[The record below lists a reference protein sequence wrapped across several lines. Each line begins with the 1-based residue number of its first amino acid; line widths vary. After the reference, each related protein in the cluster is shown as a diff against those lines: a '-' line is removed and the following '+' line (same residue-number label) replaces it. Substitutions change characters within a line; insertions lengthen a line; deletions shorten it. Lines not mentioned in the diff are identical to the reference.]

1 MAFHKEISIFE
12 TEEKSVSEL
21 EEKLSRLPA
30 MIESAR
36 TEGAAAREKELVEQY
51 AHENALAK
59 KDEEAAVSSLEGR
72 IRSLS
77 EDYEALLAEK
87 IDLQQKLDKAY
98 EDSNKLYIQ
107 TIQSTGGVKILG
119 RPEK

>member
-21 EEKLSRLPA
+21 EEKLSRLPS
-30 MIESAR
+30 MLESAR
-36 TEGAAAREKELVEQY
+36 AESAAAREKELVEQY

-77 EDYEALLAEK
+77 GDYEALLVEK
-87 IDLQQKLDKAY
+87 TDLQQKLDKAY